1 MEILS
6 TVQKLYYG
14 AIMLHGFALNAANCL
29 ETEQAT
35 RSIELN
41 AQGLA
46 LPYMRLNGLTTNQ
59 ENCISVPPWEFVRPV
74 NIC

>member
-1 MEILS
+1 MEIVS
-6 TVQKLYYG
+6 TVQELYYG
-14 AIMLHGFALNAANCL
+14 AIMLHGFVLNAANCL

-46 LPYMRLNGLTTNQ
+46 LPSMRLNGLTTNQ
-59 ENCISVPPWEFVRPV
+59 ENCISVPPWEFVRSV
-74 NIC
+74 NIV

>member
-6 TVQKLYYG
+6 IVQKLYYG

-35 RSIELN
+35 RSIALN
-41 AQGLA
+41 AQGA
-46 LPYMRLNGLTTNQ
+46 LPYMKSKGRTTNQ
-59 ENCISVPPWEFVRPV
+59 DNCISVPPWEFVRPV
-74 NIC
+74 NIG